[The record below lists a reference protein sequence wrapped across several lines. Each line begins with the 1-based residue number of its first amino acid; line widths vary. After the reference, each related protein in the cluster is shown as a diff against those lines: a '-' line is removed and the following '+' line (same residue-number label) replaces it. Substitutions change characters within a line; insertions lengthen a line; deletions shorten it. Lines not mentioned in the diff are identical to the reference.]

1 MFSGEYFAVR
11 SNIEGR
17 KKGEIYTS
25 KEIRQKVGIKEGG
38 RVKAIVEEGKLIIE
52 PILAIEEI
60 IKRHVIEL
68 SLEEA
73 EKLSEEVQKEEG
85 IYG

>member
-1 MFSGEYFAVR
+1 VILKVG
-11 SNIEGR
+11 

-38 RVKAIVEEGKLIIE
+38 RVRAIVEKGKLIIE
-52 PILAIEEI
+52 PIPTIEEVI
-60 IKRHVIEL
+60 RESIIEL
-68 SLEEA
+68 SPEEA
-73 EKLSEEVQKEEG
+73 EKLSEEIQKEEG